1 MAKDKDDKKDD
12 KKQDK
17 ARQEQKEAVQQ
28 KQAAKKEGPRKEKGV
43 AAAPVSQGPELPAP
57 PARLATYYRE
67 KVVPDLMQKHGYK
80 TAMQVPRIRK
90 ITINMGVG
98 ETTTDKK
105 VLDNAVADMAKI
117 AGQKPVVTLARRSIA
132 NFKVRAGFPVGCM
145 VTLRGARM
153 YEFLDRLVN
162 IAMPRI
168 RDFRGVSNRA
178 FDGRGNYSLGFKEQ
192 IIFPEIEYDKIDVL
206 RGMNIAITTT
216 AKTDDEAR
224 SLLAAFRFPFK
235 H

>member
-1 MAKDKDDKKDD
+1 MAKQDKQD
-12 KKQDK
+12 KQDK
-17 ARQEQKEAVQQ
+17 AEKKPAPQAAQAPKPKKE
-28 KQAAKKEGPRKEKGV
+28 AKKEV
-43 AAAPVSQGPELPAP
+43 AAPKVASGPELPAP
-57 PARLATYYRE
+57 PARLAAFYKE
-67 KVVPDLMQKHGYK
+67 KVVPELMQKFGYK
-80 TAMQVPRIRK
+80 TVMQVPRLRK
-90 ITINMGVG
+90 ITVNMGVG

-105 VLDNAVADMAKI
+105 ILDHAVADMAKI
-117 AGQKPVVTLARRSIA
+117 AGQKPVVTKARRSIA

-153 YEFLDRLVN
+153 YEFFDRLVN

-178 FDGRGNYSLGFKEQ
+178 FDGRGNYSLGFREQ
-192 IIFPEIEYDKIDVL
+192 IIFPEIDYDKIDTL
-206 RGMNIAITTT
+206 RGMNIAITTS

-224 SLLAAFRFPFK
+224 ALLAAFRFPFK